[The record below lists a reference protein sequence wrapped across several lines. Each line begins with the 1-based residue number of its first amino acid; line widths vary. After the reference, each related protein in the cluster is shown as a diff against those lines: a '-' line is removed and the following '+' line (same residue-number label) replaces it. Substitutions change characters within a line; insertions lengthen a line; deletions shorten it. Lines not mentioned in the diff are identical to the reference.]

1 MGTWKSYTEY
11 EDSVILNMVE
21 EYPHRMNF
29 AFEAATRMLPGRTV
43 DGIRFRWHHTLKHKQ
58 PGFVLKSDKTEV
70 VNRKNTPEKRELR
83 GAEYHLNA
91 LVEILQAKRD
101 TLDNVISTLKSIEL

>member
-11 EDSVILNMVE
+11 EDSVILRMVE
-21 EYPHRMNF
+21 AYPHRMNS
-29 AFEAATRMLPGRTV
+29 AFEKAAMMLSGRTV
-43 DGIRFRWHHTLKHKQ
+43 DGIRYHWHHSLKHKQ
-58 PGFVLKSDKTEV
+58 PGFVLKSDSTEV
-70 VNRKNTPEKRELR
+70 VNRKNIPEKRELR

-101 TLDNVISTLKSIEL
+101 TLDTVISTLKSIEL

>member
-11 EDSVILNMVE
+11 EDSVILSCVQKN
-21 EYPHRMNF
+21 PQNLAKGFR
-29 AFEAATRMLPGRTV
+29 EASKIIDRTPNAIQQHWDV
-43 DGIRFRWHHTLKHKQ
+43 VLKKKVK
-58 PGFVLKSDKTEV
+58 GFSLKSDSTEI
-70 VNRKNTPEKRELR
+70 VNRKNIPEKKELR

-101 TLDNVISTLKSIEL
+101 TLDTVISTLKSIEL

>member
-11 EDSVILNMVE
+11 EDSVILSFVQKN
-21 EYPHRMNF
+21 PQNLAKGFR
-29 AFEAATRMLPGRTV
+29 EAAQQLQGRSAN
-43 DGIRFRWHHTLKHKQ
+43 GIEQHWHAHLKKGVK
-58 PGFVLKSDKTEV
+58 GFALKSDSTEV
-70 VNRKNTPEKRELR
+70 VNRKNIPEKKELR

-101 TLDNVISTLKSIEL
+101 TLDTVISTLKSIEL